1 MHACVLSQGL
11 HHCFCAALWKI
22 RQIFFFLMWCK
33 KLRKVF
39 ERSQVHVGY
48 QLMMD
53 QELQGFVA
61 YMNFYLQL
69 KASALRKA
77 QKQNQ

>member
-1 MHACVLSQGL
+1 M
-11 HHCFCAALWKI
+11 
-22 RQIFFFLMWCK
+22 
-33 KLRKVF
+33 
-39 ERSQVHVGY
+39 RSQVHVGY
-48 QLMMD
+48 QLIRD

-61 YMNFYLQL
+61 HINFYLQL

>member
-1 MHACVLSQGL
+1 MLCMPVFYYRSYIIVFVLHSEKL
-11 HHCFCAALWKI
+11 DV
-22 RQIFFFLMWCK
+22 FFFIVMLKIEKSPC
-33 KLRKVF
+33 
-39 ERSQVHVGY
+39 EESGTCGY
-48 QLMMD
+48 WPIRN

>member
-1 MHACVLSQGL
+1 MPMFYYRSFIIVFVL
-11 HHCFCAALWKI
+11 HCEKFNLV
-22 RQIFFFLMWCK
+22 FFYCDVK
-33 KLRKVF
+33 NREKSV
-39 ERSQVHVGY
+39 RSQVHVGY
-48 QLMMD
+48 RPIRN

>member
-1 MHACVLSQGL
+1 
-11 HHCFCAALWKI
+11 
-22 RQIFFFLMWCK
+22 MWYK
-33 KLRKVF
+33 KLRKDFV
-39 ERSQVHVGY
+39 RSQVHVGY
-48 QLMMD
+48 QLIRD

-69 KASALRKA
+69 KASALRKV

>member
-11 HHCFCAALWKI
+11 HRCFCATLWKI
-22 RQIFFFLMWCK
+22 RRNFFFLMWYK
-33 KLRKVF
+33 KLRKDFV
-39 ERSQVHVGY
+39 RSQVHVGY
-48 QLMMD
+48 QLIRD